1 MAEGVAGRG
10 LDGEAVGSPFESL
23 VVFQDPGRAHALR
36 QSEEG
41 LAHVVDVV
49 DLTRSPEYLD
59 LFEVGEF
66 VGGHGEGDI
75 ALVRQG
81 IALAL
86 VAVVVS
92 MENPVDLTDAD
103 IAEVI
108 KYATAAKVYEQ
119 SPAAV
124 RDHIDI
130 AGVAEEV
137 EMVGYFL

>member
-1 MAEGVAGRG
+1 
-10 LDGEAVGSPFESL
+10 
-23 VVFQDPGRAHALR
+23 
-36 QSEEG
+36 
-41 LAHVVDVV
+41 
-49 DLTRSPEYLD
+49 
-59 LFEVGEF
+59 
-66 VGGHGEGDI
+66 VGGHGDGDI

-92 MENPVDLTDAD
+92 VENPVDLTDAD

-108 KYATAAKVYEQ
+108 EYATAAKVYEQ
-119 SPAAV
+119 SPTAV

-137 EMVGYFL
+137 EVVGYFL